1 MKSLQLENLNLIEL
15 NTTELASI
23 DGGLWYEVAYAIGA
37 FLGGCVYMG
46 QCAQGNPHI

>member
-1 MKSLQLENLNLIEL
+1 MESLQLENLNLTVL
-15 NTTELASI
+15 NTQELSSI

-37 FLGGCVYMG
+37 FLGACVYMG